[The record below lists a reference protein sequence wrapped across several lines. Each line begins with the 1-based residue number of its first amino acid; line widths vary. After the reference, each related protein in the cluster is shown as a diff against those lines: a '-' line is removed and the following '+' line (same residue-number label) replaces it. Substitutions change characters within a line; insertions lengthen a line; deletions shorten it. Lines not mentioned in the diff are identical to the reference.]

1 MPRNDEKFYI
11 ERRPAGD
18 YAARKGGSQRASFT
32 GDTQQEAAK
41 KAHRSAPE
49 AIVLGERV
57 RIRKGGSR
65 DKWRRLF

>member
-1 MPRNDEKFYI
+1 MSRNDEKFYV
-11 ERRPAGD
+11 ERRPTGD

-41 KAHRSAPE
+41 KAHRSAPN
-49 AIVLGERV
+49 AVIMGERV
-57 RIRKGGSR
+57 RTARDGSR